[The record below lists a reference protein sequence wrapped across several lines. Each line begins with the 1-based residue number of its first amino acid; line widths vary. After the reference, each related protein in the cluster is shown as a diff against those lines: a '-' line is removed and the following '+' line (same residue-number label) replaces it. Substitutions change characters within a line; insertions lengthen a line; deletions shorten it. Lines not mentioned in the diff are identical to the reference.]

1 VYRISHSQNKR
12 EEAKHREFLSMN
24 LRDDIELFDDY
35 LGDALDGESRAAFE
49 QRMKTDERFKR
60 DFEDYT
66 IAVNVVKTAAAGQ
79 HIRSLLATEPGKKT
93 GLMRSRFAIG
103 LSVAACV
110 ALLIAF
116 FVWPF
121 GKPSDQNLF
130 EKHFR
135 PYPNIL
141 ASRSGLEGRLHASLE
156 QYSTGNYAGA
166 VALMNE
172 IPVKS
177 DTLYF
182 YSAVSSLHLRNT
194 EAAITALD
202 NIGENSVFHQQVKW
216 YQGLA
221 YLLQGEHEMARR
233 SLVEIGPSEY
243 KYQEAQAILTLL

>member
-1 VYRISHSQNKR
+1 
-12 EEAKHREFLSMN
+12 
-24 LRDDIELFDDY
+24 
-35 LGDALDGESRAAFE
+35 
-49 QRMKTDERFKR
+49 
-60 DFEDYT
+60 
-66 IAVNVVKTAAAGQ
+66 
-79 HIRSLLATEPGKKT
+79 
-93 GLMRSRFAIG
+93 
-103 LSVAACV
+103 
-110 ALLIAF
+110 
-116 FVWPF
+116 
-121 GKPSDQNLF
+121 
-130 EKHFR
+130 
-135 PYPNIL
+135 
-141 ASRSGLEGRLHASLE
+141 
-156 QYSTGNYAGA
+156 
-166 VALMNE
+166 MNE